1 MRENEIRRKKKY
13 EKEKE
18 LNKQEAEIQR
28 KANQIGE
35 AMEKARLN
43 ELEEKKK
50 KMHKLFV
57 Q

>member
-1 MRENEIRRKKKY
+1 MKENEIRRKKKK
-13 EKEKE
+13 EQEKE
-18 LNKQEAEIQR
+18 LNRQEAEIQR

-35 AMEKARLN
+35 AMEKARLQ
-43 ELEEKKK
+43 ELENKKK